1 MAKKQ
6 KVSLSPN
13 TTELILGLAYL
24 AVQFFLLPSL
34 LNFLETCLPFRLTA
48 SWRNILYYG
57 INFLAVVL
65 IFHRF
70 LRNNLSH
77 LSKNLWESLK
87 ALILG
92 YVFYWVLNWAV
103 SFVLTRLV
111 PGFSNVNDSN
121 LRSMLRENFWPLA
134 VCLVFLVPL
143 SEEVLF
149 RGVIFGGL
157 YHKNKTAAFII
168 GTALFAAIHVVGYI
182 GAYSPLMLIACFVQY
197 IPAGL
202 CLAWSYMESGSIF
215 VPIVIHS
222 VINAMGVAAMR

>member
-1 MAKKQ
+1 MTKKQ

-13 TTELILGLAYL
+13 TAELVWGLIYL
-24 AVQFFLLPSL
+24 AVQFFALPSL
-34 LNFLETCLPFRLTA
+34 LAFLETCLPFRLTE
-48 SWRNILYYG
+48 SWRNILFFG
-57 INFLAVVL
+57 INFLAVIL

-92 YVFYWVLNWAV
+92 YVFYWILNWAV
-103 SFVLTRLV
+103 SFVLTKLV
-111 PGFSNVNDSN
+111 PGFSNANDRN
-121 LRSMLRENFWPLA
+121 LLSMLRENFWPLA
-134 VCLVFLVPL
+134 LCLVFLVPL
-143 SEEVLF
+143 TEEVLY

-168 GTALFAAIHVVGYI
+168 GTALFSVIHVVGYI
-182 GAYSPLMLIACFVQY
+182 GAYSPLMLIACFIQY

-202 CLAWSYMESGSIF
+202 CLAWSYMESGSIY
-215 VPIVIHS
+215 VPIVIHT